1 MAVSEVPAWYAQ
13 AVTWAVQDGII
24 AGYGGGLFGPN
35 DPMTREQM
43 ATVLYSYA
51 LRRGYD
57 VTARADLSGYTDQ
70 GAISAYALEAMQW
83 ANGAGLMSGTSST
96 TLTPGGFVTRGQA
109 ATILVQF
116 YDQFITQ

>member
-1 MAVSEVPAWYAQ
+1 M
-13 AVTWAVQDGII
+13 
-24 AGYGGGLFGPN
+24 
-35 DPMTREQM
+35 
-43 ATVLYSYA
+43 
-51 LRRGYD
+51 
-57 VTARADLSGYTDQ
+57 TARADLSGYTDQ